1 MLAVCDSVPEL
12 PPKLTRTAVGVAG
25 ASLAA
30 VSVIAVGLNGST
42 VIFDGE
48 TVTPV
53 GRPLTATA
61 IVPLKPFKAVLFS
74 VTCALA
80 PGVSIIV
87 AGVAVSVKSPL
98 AGGGVVTAVTVSATD
113 VFELR
118 VPDAPYILTVLVPTA
133 ASAAAV
139 SVNVVLA
146 PIATVAFAG
155 DTVTPAGRPLSE
167 ICIDP
172 VK

>member
-1 MLAVCDSVPEL
+1 MLAVCDNVPEL
-12 PPKLTRTAVGVAG
+12 PTKLTRTAVGVAG

-30 VSVIAVGLNGST
+30 VSVIAVGLYGVT
-42 VIFDGE
+42 VIFDGD

-53 GRPLTATA
+53 GKPLTTTV

-98 AGGGVVTAVTVSATD
+98 VGGGGGGGGVVTAVTVSATD
-113 VFELR
+113 VFVLS
-118 VPDAPYILTVLVPTA
+118 VPDAPYTFTVVVPTA
-133 ASAAAV
+133 ALAAAV
-139 SVNVVLA
+139 SLKVVLA
-146 PIATVAFAG
+146 PIMTVAVAG
-155 DTVTPAGRPLSE
+155 DTVTPVGRALNE
-167 ICIDP
+167 T
-172 VK
+172 

>member
-12 PPKLTRTAVGVAG
+12 PAKLTRTAVGVAG

-30 VSVIAVGLNGST
+30 VSVTAIGLFGST
-42 VIFDGE
+42 VIFAGD

-53 GRPLTATA
+53 GRPLTTTA

-87 AGVAVSVKSPL
+87 AGAAVSVKSPL
-98 AGGGVVTAVTVSATD
+98 VGGGGVVTAVTVSATD
-113 VFELR
+113 VFVLR

-133 ASAAAV
+133 ALAAAV

-167 ICIDP
+167 I
-172 VK
+172 